1 MSGRRQQRR
10 ARDVDETPTKRG
22 GVGFCDLYVPCAGQ
36 GNLRRGKATSSS
48 SASGV
53 STLPPPPLLLSSL
66 LDRYRATN
74 VTTIALTHVVY
85 GSPSPSRD
93 AVEQV
98 FPSEWIQELTARG
111 RTSDSTGPT
120 PTPLR
125 ILTRLHAVVESA
137 SDLRHYQHQPQQQQ
151 LQQHGPSLSTSASRG
166 AGGNEGGGD
175 IGALLRGY
183 DLVSIAPRNDAAF
196 QAACEVSK
204 DASMFEIVTLEYF
217 SGTAIGSRAMLPFK
231 VKAGIIRSAV
241 QNGLVVEVP
250 YAPALLNH
258 HESPSYRR
266 AFVQTLHELRSA
278 SLGQKLRAVLSSGPR
293 QTTARSSSSMG
304 GVTGKDSDGADDAGA
319 LALRMPGDL
328 VNVFTTV
335 LRWNR
340 ADALACVAASPMHAV
355 QTSSRIRRFGPAMAA
370 MVRSVHVEP
379 AGVVPAKETPPV
391 PKNKRRREPIQAT
404 IGLEVESK
412 LPRMGDDTNDDTN
425 GDDDEGTAVYQD
437 GFISLN

>member
-1 MSGRRQQRR
+1 MSGRRHQRR

-36 GNLRRGKATSSS
+36 GNLRRGKATASSS
-48 SASGV
+48 TSGV
-53 STLPPPPLLLSSL
+53 STAPPPPPVLLSSL

-74 VTTIALTHVVY
+74 VTTVALTHVVY

-98 FPSEWIQELTARG
+98 FSSEWIQEWTARR
-111 RTSDSTGPT
+111 RTSGGTGAAP
-120 PTPLR
+120 PMR

-151 LQQHGPSLSTSASRG
+151 LQQQGPLLSSVSRTV
-166 AGGNEGGGD
+166 GGNEGGGD

-196 QAACEVSK
+196 QAACEIARE
-204 DASMFEIVTLEYF
+204 ASMFEIVTLEYF
-217 SGTAIGSRAMLPFK
+217 SGSAIGSRAMLPFK
-231 VKAGIIRSAV
+231 IKAGIIRSAV
-241 QNGLVVEVP
+241 QNGLVMEVP

-278 SLGQKLRAVLSSGPR
+278 SLGQKLRVVLSSGPR
-293 QTTARSSSSMG
+293 HTSNRSSSSMS
-304 GVTGKDSDGADDAGA
+304 GVSGKDSDGVDDAGA

-328 VNVFTTV
+328 VNVLTTV
-335 LRWNR
+335 LRWSH

-355 QTSSRIRRFGPAMAA
+355 QTSSRSRRIGPAMAA

-379 AGVVPAKETPPV
+379 AGVVPAKEALPV
-391 PKNKRRREPIQAT
+391 PKKKRRREPVQTT
-404 IGLEVESK
+404 IRLEVGSELTRK
-412 LPRMGDDTNDDTN
+412 GDDKNDNTA
-425 GDDDEGTAVYQD
+425 GDDDQGTAVYQD